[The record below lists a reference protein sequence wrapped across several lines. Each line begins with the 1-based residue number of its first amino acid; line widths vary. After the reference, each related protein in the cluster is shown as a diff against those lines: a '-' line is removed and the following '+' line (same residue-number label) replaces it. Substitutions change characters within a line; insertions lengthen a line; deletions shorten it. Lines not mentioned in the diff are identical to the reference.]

1 MHEATPFRRGN
12 AGIALAVLV
21 AASCGR
27 VGQDVT
33 SSDAAD
39 TCHKIERSLVEL
51 GIIWGIN
58 AFVRADR
65 IVEPSVDGTYV
76 AVLRVGDVAR
86 LEARASVVGSVD
98 CSGIITGVT
107 WRTSDSQVAAAH
119 PTGPASASLE
129 ALTPGEIT
137 LTAEVSFLGGRVRV
151 PSLFNDGP
159 YRLRTIRVVAK

>member
-1 MHEATPFRRGN
+1 MHETTPFRRWN

-27 VGQDVT
+27 AGQDVT

-39 TCHKIERSLVEL
+39 TCHKIERSLAEL
-51 GIIWGIN
+51 GVIWGIN
-58 AFVRADR
+58 AFFRADQL
-65 IVEPSVDGTYV
+65 IEPSAEGTYV

-107 WRTSDSQVAAAH
+107 WRTSDSQVATAQVTGAA
-119 PTGPASASLE
+119 T
-129 ALTPGEIT
+129 ALLAALAPGEVT
-137 LTAEVSFLGGRVRV
+137 LTAEATFLGGRVHIPYVFNAGPSRV
-151 PSLFNDGP
+151 
-159 YRLRTIRVVAK
+159 RRIRVVAK